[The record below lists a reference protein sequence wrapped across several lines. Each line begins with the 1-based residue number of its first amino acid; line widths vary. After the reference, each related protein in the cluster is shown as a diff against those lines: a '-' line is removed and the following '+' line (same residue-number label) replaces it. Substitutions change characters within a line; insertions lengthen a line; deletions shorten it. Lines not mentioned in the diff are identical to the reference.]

1 MAENTMCITSSTNQG
16 SVPWIRVLS
25 TKHLISSITC
35 KKGRSRA
42 KKHNKSEQIT
52 ELKRFGVGREPFTV
66 QNVHESV
73 LGVGLSV

>member
-16 SVPWIRVLS
+16 SVPWIKVLS

-52 ELKRFGVGREPFTV
+52 KLKRFGVGRESFTV

-73 LGVGLSV
+73 FGVGLSV